1 MAMDVALRI
10 WVVFV
15 AIIGSLYAVR
25 HLFFSWNRL
34 WMPQRTALHE
44 LQDRT
49 PPPVTVLVPMHNEEK
64 VAARILELL
73 AGTDYPHEL
82 LQVIAINDHSEDGT
96 AEIVNAYA
104 RRFPFIQALH
114 IKQGARGK
122 AAGLNRA
129 LILAKH
135 EIVLVFDADYEPA
148 PGLLRSLA
156 AVFLD
161 STIGACMGRVVP
173 VNTGRNLLTRLLS
186 LERTGGYQVDQQ
198 ARFNLGLLPQY
209 GGTVGGFRR
218 SVVMELGGFDPS
230 AVSEDTDLTI
240 RLYIAGWGV
249 AYVNRA
255 ECYEEVPET
264 WSVRFRQLRRWSRGH
279 NTALIKTSVALM
291 RSKRSWREKYDAF
304 LLMGEFA
311 MPPLI
316 LSAAAANVVLFLQG
330 SVLAWQEVAL
340 ALSVVLYN
348 AFGSFAPFYQI
359 AAGELLD
366 GAGRRLMLIP
376 FMALAFPFNCW
387 CVTTGAF
394 DAWGD
399 VLKQRIPIWEKTERF
414 ATTETAENV
423 GVA

>member
-1 MAMDVALRI
+1 MDVALRVWI
-10 WVVFV
+10 VFV
-15 AIIGSLYAVR
+15 AVIGSLYAVR
-25 HLFFSWNRL
+25 HLLFSWNRL
-34 WMPQRTALHE
+34 WMCQRTALHE

-73 AGTDYPHEL
+73 AGSDYPKEL

-96 AEIVNAYA
+96 AEIVDAYT
-104 RRFPFIQALH
+104 RRFPFIEALH

-129 LILAKH
+129 LILAKY

-148 PGLLRSLA
+148 PGLLRTLG

-161 STIGACMGRVVP
+161 PTVGACMGRVVP

-240 RLYIAGWGV
+240 RMYIAGWGV

-279 NTALIKTSVALM
+279 NTALIKTCVALL
-291 RSKRSWREKYDAF
+291 RCRRSWREKYDAF
-304 LLMGEFA
+304 LLMGEFT

-330 SVLAWQEVAL
+330 SALAWEEL
-340 ALSVVLYN
+340 ALSLLIVLYN

-366 GAGRRLMLIP
+366 GANRRLMLIP

-414 ATTETAENV
+414 ATAVTVENAGV
-423 GVA
+423 G

>member
-1 MAMDVALRI
+1 MDVALRLWI
-10 WVVFV
+10 VLVVL
-15 AIIGSLYAVR
+15 IGALYAVR
-25 HLFFSWNRL
+25 HLRFSWNRL
-34 WMPQRTALHE
+34 WMPQRTCLHE

-49 PPPVTVLVPMHNEEK
+49 PPAITVLVPMHNEEK
-64 VAARILELL
+64 VAARILERL
-73 AGTDYPHEL
+73 AVTDYPHDL
-82 LQVIAINDHSEDGT
+82 LQVIPINDHSEDGT
-96 AEIVNAYA
+96 AAIVDSYA
-104 RRFPFIQALH
+104 QRYPFIRPLH
-114 IKQGARGK
+114 ITEGARGK

-129 LILAKH
+129 LWLAKH
-135 EIVLVFDADYEPA
+135 ELVLVFDADYEPA

-161 STIGACMGRVVP
+161 PTVGACMGRVVP
-173 VNTGRNLLTRLLS
+173 INTGSNLLTRFLS

-240 RLYIAGWGV
+240 RLYIAGWQI

-264 WSVRFRQLRRWSRGH
+264 WAVRFRQLRRWSRGH
-279 NTALIKTSVALM
+279 NTALIKTAADLAFSN
-291 RSKRSWREKYDAF
+291 RTWREKADAF
-304 LLMGEFA
+304 MLMGEFA

-316 LSAAAANVVLFLQG
+316 LSVAMANVLLFLQG
-330 SVLAWQEVAL
+330 SALIWQGLVVAL
-340 ALSVVLYN
+340 LIAVYN

-366 GAGRRLMLIP
+366 GSGRRMMLIP
-376 FMALAFPFNCW
+376 FMALVFPFNCW
-387 CVTTGAF
+387 CVATGAI
-394 DAWGD
+394 DAVGD
-399 VLKQRIPIWEKTERF
+399 VLKRRIPIWEKTERF
-414 ATTETAENV
+414 VAAEDT
-423 GVA
+423 GAA